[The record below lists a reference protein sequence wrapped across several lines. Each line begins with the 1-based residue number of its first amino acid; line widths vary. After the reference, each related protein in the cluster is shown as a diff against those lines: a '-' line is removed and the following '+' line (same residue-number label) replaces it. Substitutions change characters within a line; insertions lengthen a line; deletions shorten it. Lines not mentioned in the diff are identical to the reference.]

1 MPDLERY
8 WYADHPLSWLLRP
21 LSWLFCAVA
30 GLRRWAYR
38 RGWLPCYRARV
49 PVIVVGNLTV
59 GGTGKTPLTARLVEL
74 LRSDGYRPGIVSRG
88 YGGHSDHWPRPVL
101 PESNPFEVGD
111 EPVLLARTCGCPV
124 VVGPDRAAA
133 VRFLLAQHDCNV
145 VVCDDGLQ
153 HYALARDIE
162 IVVIDGER
170 RFGNGACLPAGPLR
184 EPVSRL
190 QSVDFVVVNSGPV
203 QVGEYAMTL
212 VGQRAVNLSDA
223 DITCSLAAFSDTLV
237 RAVAGIGNPERFFDF
252 LRAHGIRVLALPFPD
267 HHVYRAEELTFPD
280 ELPVLLTEKDAVK
293 CHIPSRER
301 FWYVPVRA
309 QLDPEFERR
318 LLLALDRCFAHRAA
332 ARL

>member
-1 MPDLERY
+1 MRDPDY
-8 WYADHPLSWLLRP
+8 WYTDQPLTWLLRP
-21 LSWLFCAVA
+21 LSWLFRTVVYWRRLAYQR
-30 GLRRWAYR
+30 GWRRRW
-38 RGWLPCYRARV
+38 RARV

-88 YGGHSDHWPRPVL
+88 YGGQSTYWPRPVL

-111 EPVLLARTCGCPV
+111 EPVLLARICRCPV

-133 VRFLLAQHDCNV
+133 VRLLLEQHDCNV
-145 VVCDDGLQ
+145 VLCDDGLQ

-170 RFGNGACLPAGPLR
+170 RFGNGHCLPAGPLR
-184 EPVSRL
+184 EPMSRL
-190 QSVDFVVVNSGPV
+190 QSVDFVVVNGGSV
-203 QVGEYAMTL
+203 AAGEYAMTL
-212 VGQRAVNLSDA
+212 VGQRAVNLEDDS
-223 DITCSLAAFSDTLV
+223 ITCSLAAFSGVLV

-252 LRAHGIRVLALPFPD
+252 LRAHGIRLLALPFPD
-267 HHVYRAEELTFPD
+267 HHVYRAEDLAFAD

-293 CHIPSRER
+293 CPVSAKER
-301 FWYVPVRA
+301 FWCVPVRA